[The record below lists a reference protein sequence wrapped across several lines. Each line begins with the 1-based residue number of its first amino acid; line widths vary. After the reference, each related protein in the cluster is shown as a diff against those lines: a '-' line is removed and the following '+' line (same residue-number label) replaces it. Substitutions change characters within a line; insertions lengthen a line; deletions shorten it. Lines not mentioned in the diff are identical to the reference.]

1 MPKLKGVEATKSH
14 KKIRRK
20 RPNATTVKG
29 KSKLGNKGK
38 KVSHGCNF
46 LLDLLE
52 PYDSPIFSDFSEFGV
67 GRSSCVL
74 SLLYQSADTFMF
86 L

>member
-1 MPKLKGVEATKSH
+1 MVAIFFKH
-14 KKIRRK
+14 
-20 RPNATTVKG
+20 
-29 KSKLGNKGK
+29 
-38 KVSHGCNF
+38 F
-46 LLDLLE
+46 DLLE

-67 GRSSCVL
+67 GRSSCVV